1 MGVRMRAFLGFGA
14 DEACTNSKRTGEP
27 IIAVPVDRGHAA
39 VRRAVADT
47 RRGGCTSLAVI
58 AVAIVTDS
66 THYLP
71 RELVAA
77 RGIHEVSLYVK
88 LGDELRRESD
98 MTDLPAFWELMRS
111 GGALPTTSQPSIGD
125 FVACYEPLLQ
135 AGHDI
140 VSIHISAGISGTYD
154 SARQARAQ
162 LAERGFDGRIEVL
175 DSRTVC
181 GGLGLELLAAAARAQ
196 AGGSLPEVAAH
207 AQAARDS
214 LRIWFALDTLE
225 YLRRGG
231 RVGGAQAWL
240 GGALKIKPVLS
251 LESQIE
257 PVERVRTWGRAFE
270 RMVEYMRT
278 LHGDG
283 ADGWCVQH
291 IQAAGE
297 AQKLVE
303 RGRDVFGCE
312 PRFVSEVGPVIGAH
326 AGPGMIGVGG
336 LPAAALDDL

>member
-1 MGVRMRAFLGFGA
+1 M
-14 DEACTNSKRTGEP
+14 
-27 IIAVPVDRGHAA
+27 
-39 VRRAVADT
+39 
-47 RRGGCTSLAVI
+47 
-58 AVAIVTDS
+58 VTDS

-71 RELVAA
+71 AEAVAA
-77 RGIHEVSLYVK
+77 HGLHEVSLYVK
-88 LGDELRRESD
+88 LGETLRRESD
-98 MTDLPAFWELMRS
+98 MTDLPAFWELMR
-111 GGALPTTSQPSIGD
+111 GGTELPTTSQPSIGD

-140 VSIHISAGISGTYD
+140 VSIHLSAGISGTHD
-154 SARQARAQ
+154 SALQARAQ
-162 LAERGFDGRIEVL
+162 LAEAGFEGRIEVL

-181 GGLGLELLAAAARAQ
+181 GGLGLELLAAAAAAR
-196 AGGSLPEVAAH
+196 AGGSLEEVAAH
-207 AQAARDS
+207 AQRARDA

-231 RVGGAQAWL
+231 RVGGAQAWI
-240 GGALKIKPVLS
+240 GGALKIKPILS

-257 PVERVRTWGRAFE
+257 PVERVRTWGRAFD

-291 IQAAGE
+291 IQAPAE
-297 AQKLVE
+297 AHRLAE
-303 RGRDVFGCE
+303 RGREIFGCE
-312 PRFVSEVGPVIGAH
+312 PCFVSEVGPVIGAH

-336 LPAAALDDL
+336 LPASMLE

>member
-1 MGVRMRAFLGFGA
+1 M
-14 DEACTNSKRTGEP
+14 
-27 IIAVPVDRGHAA
+27 
-39 VRRAVADT
+39 AVA
-47 RRGGCTSLAVI
+47 V
-58 AVAIVTDS
+58 VTDS

-71 RELVAA
+71 ADLVAE
-77 RGIHEVSLYVK
+77 RGLHEVSLYVK
-88 LGDELRRESD
+88 LNGTLRRERD
-98 MTDLPAFWELMRS
+98 MTDLPAFWEVMRS
-111 GGALPTTSQPSIGD
+111 GAELPTTSQPSIGD

-135 AGHDI
+135 AGDDI
-140 VSIHISAGISGTYD
+140 VSIHLSGGISGTYD
-154 SARQARAQ
+154 SALQARAQ
-162 LAERGFDGRIEVL
+162 LAEAGFDGRIEVL

-181 GGLGLELLAAAARAQ
+181 GGLGLELLATAARAQ
-196 AGGSLPEVAAH
+196 SGASLQEVVAH
-207 AQAARDS
+207 AHAARAS

-231 RVGGAQAWL
+231 RIGGAQAWL
-240 GGALKIKPVLS
+240 GGALKIKPILS

-278 LHGDG
+278 LHADG
-283 ADGWCVQH
+283 ADAWVIQH
-291 IQAAGE
+291 IQAPGE
-297 AQKLVE
+297 AQRLVE

-336 LPAAALDDL
+336 LSPALLDATG

>member
-1 MGVRMRAFLGFGA
+1 MGV
-14 DEACTNSKRTGEP
+14 
-27 IIAVPVDRGHAA
+27 AV
-39 VRRAVADT
+39 
-47 RRGGCTSLAVI
+47 
-58 AVAIVTDS
+58 VTDS

-71 RELVAA
+71 AALVAE
-77 RGIHEVSLYVK
+77 RGLHEVSLYVK
-88 LGDELRRESD
+88 LDGELLRESD
-98 MTDLPAFWELMRS
+98 MTDLPAFWEAMR
-111 GGALPTTSQPSIGD
+111 GGGELPTTSQPSIGD
-125 FVACYEPLLQ
+125 FAACYEPLLK

-140 VSIHISAGISGTYD
+140 VSIHISGGISGTYD
-154 SARQARAQ
+154 SALQTRAQ
-162 LAERGFDGRIEVL
+162 FAEAGFDDRIEVL

-181 GGLGLELLAAAARAQ
+181 GGLGLELLAACARAQ
-196 AGGSLPEVAAH
+196 AGGSLREVAAH

-231 RVGGAQAWL
+231 RVGGAQAWI
-240 GGALKIKPVLS
+240 GGALKIKPILS

-270 RMVEYMRT
+270 RMVEYMRA
-278 LHGDG
+278 LH
-283 ADGWCVQH
+283 ADGCDAWVVQH
-291 IQAAGE
+291 IQAPGE

-303 RGRDVFGCE
+303 RGREVFGCE

-336 LPAAALDDL
+336 LPAAMLD